1 MKELIVLLLA
11 FILLHDHVAA
21 IPLSSSELS
30 NKQRQGV
37 VVNLIH
43 RDFSPLSPF
52 YNSSMTRSEI
62 LVKDAF
68 RSVSRAKSF
77 NSAILNYNNRL
88 NRATPDATTIFPMRG
103 IWLMHLYVGTPLVE
117 SFTNADTGSDITW
130 IQCMP
135 CEECFPQHAPY
146 FDPKKSS
153 TNLIATCDSAV
164 CDDYFPQMCSEA
176 NECNYRVVYGDGSAT
191 SGTVMTDTISFY
203 KGGTLTYSNFV
214 MGCGHKNGGIFL
226 PEEVGITGLGGGKS
240 SLISQLASN
249 FGKRKFSYCLV
260 PYSGTSRMKFGVDT
274 QTYREG
280 VVTTPRVE
288 KGPDTFYYLSL
299 EAVKVNDNV
308 LNPKDSTASN
318 IIIDSGTT
326 YTHLERAFYYKVE
339 WAVVVA
345 ISEQAYPV
353 PAVEPFNLC
362 FKESKIIGFPDI
374 RFQFAGGAELLLTK
388 DHTFIR
394 AAYNTVCLSIIPTD
408 GISIFGSIQHMN
420 FNVEY
425 DLDAKTVSFAKA
437 DCSEEL

>member
-11 FILLHDHVAA
+11 FILFHDHLAA

-43 RDFSPLSPF
+43 RDFSPLSSF

-77 NSAILNYNNRL
+77 NSAIFNYNNRL
-88 NRATPDATTIFPMRG
+88 NQASDSTKVFPTRG
-103 IWLMHLYVGTPLVE
+103 IWLMHLYVGTPPVE

-135 CEECFPQHAPY
+135 CEECFPQLAPY

-164 CDDYFPQMCSEA
+164 CGYYFPKRCSEA
-176 NECNYRVVYGDGSAT
+176 NECTYRVVYGDGSAT

-203 KGGTLTYSNFV
+203 KDGSLTYSNFV
-214 MGCGHKNGGIFL
+214 MGCGHNNGGIFL

-249 FGKRKFSYCLV
+249 F
-260 PYSGTSRMKFGVDT
+260 
-274 QTYREG
+274 
-280 VVTTPRVE
+280 E
-288 KGPDTFYYLSL
+288 KELLLHLSL

-308 LNPKDSTASN
+308 LNTKDSTASN

-326 YTHLERAFYYKVE
+326 YTHLERSFYYKVE

-437 DCSEEL
+437 DCSKE